1 MEDPAEALMFH
12 LKHRFHF
19 EQVMRRGIENVRAEL
34 LEKACKMIHRVEK
47 KTTQTSGLN
56 IQWGSV
62 KYEQG

>member
-1 MEDPAEALMFH
+1 MFH

-34 LEKACKMIHRVEK
+34 LEKALTYNFCKMIELK
-47 KTTQTSGLN
+47 KRQTQTSGLN